1 DDRRLLELRSC
12 HLGFLVRHLLRPGIS
27 HQMKTHLVS
36 LKGYILTWLALLA
49 LAGLTI
55 LIGFANLGQF
65 NILVAVAIAAAQ
77 ASLLAAVYMHGLF
90 GTTLI
95 RVIAAGG
102 IIWFLF

>member
-1 DDRRLLELRSC
+1 
-12 HLGFLVRHLLRPGIS
+12 
-27 HQMKTHLVS
+27 MKMHLVS

-65 NILVAVAIAAAQ
+65 NILVAVAIAAVQ

-102 IIWFLF
+102 IIWFLFFLTLVLGDYMTRGWVPFPGK